1 MLVTYDLLSN
11 QWRFSLGVQ
20 AYSTRGFHVVLP
32 KYSNSAVN
40 KLTNGIPHISDK
52 YINQWDQVL
61 PMCSDNLI
69 CRRVYTMSYRQ
80 KRNDAAMERP
90 KMCSQSHFFG
100 QR

>member
-32 KYSNSAVN
+32 KYSNKWVLQVGAVN
-40 KLTNGIPHISDK
+40 KLTNGIPYISDK

-80 KRNDAAMERP
+80 KRNDAAMERL
-90 KMCSQSHFFG
+90 KMCW
-100 QR
+100 